1 MVLNFIKKNMGAK
14 VALVTSMALLVI
26 AGLVLLSFAVL
37 DVELLTHFTIKQ
49 LIFTFV
55 GLLIFIEIILVILM
69 THIFVQKP
77 LEQLTSAMQVSSLT
91 HISKLYEISQ
101 TLSQTLELS
110 ELTHAVQK
118 ILTQTLGANQFSLII
133 FNSQGDLI
141 IQGNCGFERGERL
154 ARISLMASE
163 KALGV
168 LNLTNSFPQGEIR
181 SNLQFYEA
189 IASQIAIAYDRS
201 MLYTRTKELSVT
213 DELTGIY
220 NRRHFQEVFHMEW
233 VRANRFL
240 RPFSLLMVDVDH
252 FKAYNDRFGHL
263 QGDRALKILAK
274 LLTDYVREV
283 DTVARFGGEEFVIIL
298 ADTAL
303 NNALFVGEKI
313 RFLVESKSE
322 LFLGERSLKD
332 CFTVSVG
339 IASYP
344 EHARL
349 EAELLSKADRALY
362 YAKDCG
368 RNQVVS
374 ASNLLNQNNKE
385 ETKPIRLV
393 NQ

>member
-55 GLLIFIEIILVILM
+55 GLLIFIEVILVVLM

-77 LEQLTSAMQVSSLT
+77 LEQLTGAMQVSSLT

-118 ILTQTLGANQFSLII
+118 ILTQTLGANLFSLII
-133 FNSQGDLI
+133 FNPQGDLI
-141 IQGNCGFERGERL
+141 IQGSCGFERGERL

-168 LNLTNSFPQGEIR
+168 LNLANSFPQEEIR

-189 IASQIAIAYDRS
+189 IASQITIAYDRS
-201 MLYTRTKELSVT
+201 ILYTRTKELSVT

-220 NRRHFQEVFHMEW
+220 NRRHFHEVFHMEW
-233 VRANRFL
+233 VRANRFS
-240 RPFSLLMVDVDH
+240 RPFSLLMVDVDY
-252 FKAYNDRFGHL
+252 FKAYNDRFGHI
-263 QGDRALKILAK
+263 QGDAALKTLAQ
-274 LLTDYVREV
+274 LLVDHIREV

-298 ADTAL
+298 ADTSL
-303 NNALFVGEKI
+303 NNALLVGEKI
-313 RFLVESKSE
+313 RSLVEAKSE
-322 LFLGERSLKD
+322 LFLGELSLKEK
-332 CFTVSVG
+332 FTVSVG
-339 IASYP
+339 VASYP
-344 EHARL
+344 DHARS
-349 EAELLSKADRALY
+349 EDELLSQADRALY
-362 YAKDCG
+362 SAKDYG
-368 RNQVVS
+368 RNVVIS
-374 ASNLLNQNNKE
+374 AGEILGQNKK

-393 NQ
+393 NE